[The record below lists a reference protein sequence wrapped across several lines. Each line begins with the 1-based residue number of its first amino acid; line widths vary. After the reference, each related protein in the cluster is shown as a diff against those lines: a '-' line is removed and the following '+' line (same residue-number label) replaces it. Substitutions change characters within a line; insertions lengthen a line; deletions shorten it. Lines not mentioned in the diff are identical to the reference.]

1 MQYLK
6 LATHVW
12 FHKLRGFLEIYKND
26 VNRTQKYSIT
36 MERSILQY
44 IPPDILDDL
53 TISEQ
58 EQILDYFTENDFTQ
72 DDVDYLM
79 NQVLFYLRK

>member
-1 MQYLK
+1 
-6 LATHVW
+6 
-12 FHKLRGFLEIYKND
+12 
-26 VNRTQKYSIT
+26 

-72 DDVDYLM
+72 EDVYYLM
-79 NQVLFYLRK
+79 DQVLLFWESNV